1 MKGFTT
7 RTVHF
12 KALKKDPHGALNFP
26 VYDSVA
32 FEFDTAEDIALAFEG
47 KKPSHVYSR
56 ITNPT
61 VENFEQKV
69 RSITGAKAVA
79 ALSSGMAA
87 ISNLIITISQS
98 GDNII
103 TTKHLFGN
111 TYSLFEK
118 TLKPWGLE
126 TKYADLNDISSLRSL
141 IDEKTT
147 AIIFETITNP
157 QLEVI
162 DIAAVSRIAREN
174 KILLIADSTATPPG
188 FTDLKKFGVDIEVLS
203 SSKFLSGGGTS
214 VGGLIIDH
222 GTYDWADNPKLSSD
236 AKKYGEYTL
245 VTKLKREV
253 FRNLGA
259 SLSPHNAYLQ
269 TLGLE
274 TFLLRAKKSCANSLA
289 IARHLENNPKVKKVD
304 YPGLKSSKYYGTAKQ
319 QFGNL
324 SGALLTFD
332 LDSREKCFAFINRL
346 QTIRRATN
354 FNDNKTLIL
363 HPASTIFCEY
373 STELKAEMGVR
384 DEMIRLA
391 VGIEDLDDLI
401 EDIDLGLETV

>member
-1 MKGFTT
+1 
-7 RTVHF
+7 
-12 KALKKDPHGALNFP
+12 
-26 VYDSVA
+26 
-32 FEFDTAEDIALAFEG
+32 
-47 KKPSHVYSR
+47 
-56 ITNPT
+56 
-61 VENFEQKV
+61 
-69 RSITGAKAVA
+69 
-79 ALSSGMAA
+79 
-87 ISNLIITISQS
+87 
-98 GDNII
+98 
-103 TTKHLFGN
+103 
-111 TYSLFEK
+111 
-118 TLKPWGLE
+118 LKPWGLE
-126 TKYADLNDISSLRSL
+126 TKYADLNDISSLNSL

-157 QLEVI
+157 KLEVI

-222 GTYDWADNPKLSSD
+222 GTYDWADNPKLTGD

-332 LDSREKCFAFINRL
+332 LDSREKCFAFINRV

-401 EDIDLGLETV
+401 DDIDLGLEAV